1 MTILDDWAPG
11 KAPYEVAVT
20 VVVIS
25 IMLSGIAMGVGR
37 AFQNRKIE
45 YWGRDELLQAFI
57 NGAIVG
63 GLIGLIAILDTAT
76 TSLVPTGPSLLC
88 PLTVSHTTAIGFAQ
102 CYLEDLG
109 TKIFELNCILV
120 AVNVIVGFI
129 TNLGISFIIT
139 VQPLAGL
146 APVGSILGMII
157 ESLFVFL
164 LAVEAQSSLLT
175 FISGTALTTF
185 LPVGL
190 ILRCFFP
197 TRKLGG
203 ALIAMAIGMYVVF
216 PLTFVLDYQ
225 SVATMNV
232 HIQDS
237 RTAMDKFK
245 TDFSYVLG
253 ISLGDVGAAQALV
266 NNLVG
271 GGVYDIINGLVKILT
286 VVLADLVIQVIIL
299 PLVGLIITV
308 ISIRELAGILGS
320 EIGLGGFDVL

>member
-11 KAPYEVAVT
+11 KAPYEVAVA
-20 VVVIS
+20 VVIIS
-25 IMLSGIAMGVGR
+25 IMFAGITMGIGR
-37 AFQNRKIE
+37 AFQNKKIE

-63 GLIGLIAILDTAT
+63 GLIGLIAILDTT
-76 TSLVPTGPSLLC
+76 VNSLVPSGPSLLC
-88 PLTVSHTTAIGFAQ
+88 PGLDPTTAIGFAQ
-102 CYLEDLG
+102 CYLADLG
-109 TKIFELNCILV
+109 TKIYALSSLLV

-129 TNLGISFIIT
+129 TSLGISFIIT
-139 VQPLAGL
+139 VTPFAGL

-164 LAVEAQSSLLT
+164 LAVQAQSSLLT
-175 FISGTALTTF
+175 FISGAALTTF

-225 SVATMNV
+225 SVAAMNV

-237 RTAMDKFK
+237 KTSLDKFK

-253 ISLGDVGAAQALV
+253 LGLGDVGAAQALV
-266 NNLVG
+266 NTLVSG
-271 GGVYDIINGLVKILT
+271 GIYDIINGLVKTLT
-286 VVLADLVIQVIIL
+286 VVQADLFIQVIIL
-299 PLVGLIITV
+299 PVLGLIITV
-308 ISIRELAGILGS
+308 ISIRELAGIFGS

>member
-11 KAPYEVAVT
+11 KTPYDVAVA
-20 VVVIS
+20 VVIIS
-25 IMLSGIAMGVGR
+25 IMFAGIAMGIGR

-63 GLIGLIAILDTAT
+63 GLIGLIAILNT
-76 TSLVPTGPSLLC
+76 TVNSLVPVGPSLVC
-88 PLTVSHTTAIGFAQ
+88 PGLDPTSAIGFAQ
-102 CYLEDLG
+102 CYLSDLG
-109 TKIFELNCILV
+109 TKIFALSGVLI
-120 AVNVIVGFI
+120 AANVIVGFI
-129 TNLGISFIIT
+129 TNLGISFIVT
-139 VQPLAGL
+139 VTPFAGL
-146 APVGSILGMII
+146 APIGSILGMII

-164 LAVEAQSSLLT
+164 LAVQAQSSLLT
-175 FISGTALTTF
+175 FISGAALTTF

-225 SVATMNV
+225 SVAAMNV

-237 RTAMDKFK
+237 QTSLDKFK

-253 ISLGDVGAAQALV
+253 LSLGDVGAAQTLV
-266 NNLVG
+266 NTLVG
-271 GGVYDIINGLVKILT
+271 GGIYDVINGLVKTLT
-286 VVLADLVIQVIIL
+286 IVQADLFIQVIIL
-299 PLVGLIITV
+299 PILGLIITV
-308 ISIRELAGILGS
+308 ISIRELAGIFGS